1 MRRTHLSHFS
11 VEFGDCDPAQI
22 VYFPNFFRWVDAASR
37 RFFIACGV
45 PNWPET
51 ERSHGII
58 GTPVVNTESRF
69 LRPATYGDQL
79 EVETHVAEW
88 RHKSFVMSHVI
99 RRDGETLVEITE
111 VRVFARRVEGD
122 RHRIAAV
129 EIPPEFRALCEWTE
143 PPATA

>member
-1 MRRTHLSHFS
+1 MRRTHTSHFS

-69 LRPATYGDQL
+69 MKPATYGDEL
-79 EVETHVAEW
+79 AVESGVTQW
-88 RHKSFVMSHVI
+88 RGKSFVMRHVI
-99 RRDGETLVEITE
+99 RCQGEDLVEVTE
-111 VRVFARRVEGD
+111 VRVFACRVDAD

-129 EIPPEFRALCEWTE
+129 AIPPEFRALCE
-143 PPATA
+143 